1 MLEYLHIE
9 NIAVIE
15 EANIDFSK
23 GFNVMTGET
32 GAGKSIVIDSLFA
45 IMGERT
51 SRELIRHGSNKAVVS
66 ASFSCLNSSVY
77 HKLEEIG
84 YPADSDG
91 RIILQRTLFSDGR
104 GQVKI
109 NSRPANV
116 SALKEIGKLLI
127 NIHGQHDNQTLLDP
141 QQHITFIDAYAENK
155 CEKNEYLKAFS
166 SFRDI
171 TKELNKLTAEQEE
184 NERKLSLLKY
194 QIEELEKADVKL
206 GEIEELKVYLDSYNQ
221 SEKISRSIDA
231 VVGAISGENEDDIY
245 SVLDKLRQAKAS
257 FAAVVGYLPGAEQ
270 LMEKLETIVLDCE
283 AIGLEA
289 VTLKDKLEFNP
300 EKAENARNRLDFLH
314 SLMLKYGGSEE
325 KALEFLEN
333 AKNQLAEIN
342 LNNERI
348 TELENM
354 LEPAEQ
360 NLIEAGKKLTE
371 SRKRAS
377 AEICK
382 RITEELSFLD
392 FNSACFKA
400 EIESG
405 RYTKNGCDTTEFL
418 ISANAGEE
426 LKPLAKI
433 ASGGELSRIMLA
445 IRSVLSLKDD
455 VDTLI
460 FDEIDSGISGHAA
473 QKVATK
479 LIDVADLRQVIC
491 VTHLAQI
498 ASGAHIHLFIS
509 KEVREGRTY
518 TKIIPLDKEGQI
530 KEIARIMSGGEYTEN
545 LLKTAEEMINF
556 RKSN

>member
-15 EANIDFSK
+15 EANIDFTK

-51 SRELIRHGSNKAVVS
+51 SRELIRHGCEKAVVS
-66 ASFSCLNSSVY
+66 ASFCSLNPSVCE
-77 HKLEEIG
+77 KLEELG
-84 YPADSDG
+84 FPTDADG

-116 SALKEIGKLLI
+116 SALKSIGKLLI
-127 NIHGQHDNQTLLDP
+127 NIHGQHDNQALLDP
-141 QQHITFIDAYAENK
+141 VQHITFIDAYAENQR
-155 CEKNEYLKAFS
+155 EKEEYLKAFTN
-166 SFRDI
+166 FRDI
-171 TKELNKLTAEQEE
+171 TKELNKLTAEYEDKQ
-184 NERKLSLLKY
+184 NKKSLLKY
-194 QIEELEKADVKL
+194 QTEELENAEIKI
-206 GEIEELKVYLDSYNQ
+206 GEIDEIKSFLNTFDQ
-221 SEKISRSIDA
+221 SEKITKSLLE
-231 VVGAISGENEDDIY
+231 VVGTISGENEDDIY
-245 SVLDKLRQAKAS
+245 SVLDKLCQAKALFS
-257 FAAVVGYLPGAEQ
+257 PVVGLLSGAEE
-270 LMEKLETIVLDCE
+270 LLERLETVVLDCE
-283 AIGLEA
+283 AISAEA
-289 VTLKDKLEFNP
+289 LSLKERVEFDP
-300 EKAENARNRLDFLH
+300 ERAENARNRLDFLRGIV
-314 SLMLKYGGSEE
+314 LKYGGSEE
-325 KALEFLEN
+325 SSLEFLER
-333 AKNQLAEIN
+333 AKQELEEIN
-342 LNNERI
+342 VDSKRL

-360 NLIEAGKKLTE
+360 ALIKAGQKLTD
-371 SRKRAS
+371 SRKKAS
-377 AEICK
+377 AEICS
-382 RITEELSFLD
+382 RILEELSFLD
-392 FNSACFKA
+392 FNSAQFTA
-400 EIESG
+400 EISSG

-418 ISANAGEE
+418 ISANAGES

-445 IRSVLSLKDD
+445 IRSVLSLRDD

-479 LIDVADLRQVIC
+479 LINVASLRQVIC

-498 ASGAHIHLFIS
+498 ASGAHRHLFIS
-509 KEVREGRTY
+509 KDVRGGKTY
-518 TKIIPLDKEGQI
+518 TKITPLDKEGQI

>member
-15 EANIDFSK
+15 EANIDFTK

-51 SRELIRHGSNKAVVS
+51 SRELIRHGCDKAVVS
-66 ASFSCLNSSVY
+66 ASFCSLNSSLCK
-77 HKLEEIG
+77 KLEELG
-84 YPADSDG
+84 FPADTDG

-127 NIHGQHDNQTLLDP
+127 NIHGQHDNQSLLDP
-141 QQHITFIDAYAENK
+141 SQHITFIDAYAENQR
-155 CEKNEYLKAFS
+155 EKEEYLKAFIK
-166 SFRDI
+166 FRDI
-171 TKELNKLTAEQEE
+171 TKELNKLTAEYED
-184 NERKLSLLKY
+184 NKRKEGLLKY
-194 QIEELEKADVKL
+194 QIEELLKAEIKI
-206 GEIEELKVYLDSYNQ
+206 GEIDDIINFLKTFDQ
-221 SEKISRSIDA
+221 SEKITQSLLGI
-231 VVGAISGENEDDIY
+231 VGAISGENEDDVY

-257 FAAVVGYLPGAEQ
+257 FVPVAGLLSGAEE
-270 LMEKLETIVLDCE
+270 LLEKLETVVLDCE
-283 AIGLEA
+283 VISAKA
-289 VTLKDKLEFNP
+289 QSLKEKIEFDP
-300 EKAENARNRLDFLH
+300 ERAENARNRLDFLRGIV
-314 SLMLKYGGSEE
+314 LKYGGSEE
-325 KALEFLEN
+325 SALEFLEK
-333 AKNQLAEIN
+333 AKAELEEIN
-342 LNNERI
+342 VDGKRI

-360 NLIEAGKKLTE
+360 ALIDAGQKLTD
-371 SRKRAS
+371 SRRKAS
-377 AEICK
+377 AEICD
-382 RITEELSFLD
+382 RILEELSFLD
-392 FNSACFKA
+392 FNSAQFTA
-400 EIESG
+400 EIKTG

-418 ISANAGEE
+418 ISANAGES

-445 IRSVLSLKDD
+445 IRSVLSLRDD

-479 LIDVADLRQVIC
+479 LINVATLRQVIC

-498 ASGAHIHLFIS
+498 ASGAHRHLFIS
-509 KEVREGRTY
+509 KDVIDGKTY
-518 TKIIPLDKEGQI
+518 TKITPLDKQGQI
-530 KEIARIMSGGEYTEN
+530 NEIARIMSGGEYTEN